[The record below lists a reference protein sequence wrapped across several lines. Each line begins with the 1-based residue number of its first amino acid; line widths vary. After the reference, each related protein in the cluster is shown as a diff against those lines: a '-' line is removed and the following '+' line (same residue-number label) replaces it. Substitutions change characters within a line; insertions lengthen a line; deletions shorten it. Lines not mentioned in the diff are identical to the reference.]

1 VATIPLETR
10 SLDLFLKLT
19 ARETSPRQ
27 SEPIDPSDQGRSEV
41 IRREIGNLLRRT
53 HDGMLADAP
62 FALRKPVSIAVLLGR
77 ADEEQYSILC
87 HLCDGLRTPPDE
99 AAIRLIAPFSETDV
113 WGCAI
118 ALARRQMQL
127 NAPNNVYN
135 LNQFSRAHAVADAMR
150 RLEERGYSIELTTFG
165 PALDTASVT
174 SVCRRIDRLIAEVG
188 GRTIVDGIF
197 RNLRQYEGSF
207 LYGRLVDQIPQFRP
221 PSIPQHFLYNVAL
234 KHLGSP
240 ANSGSGREAK
250 IAALGALA
258 QDMAA
263 VFDVEAYSA
272 FEGMWLSAANLH
284 HALLDKVF
292 FDELF
297 AFPQWQPTVA
307 ADVYSSWL
315 HYLAAE
321 GGSFPYATHEE
332 WTALGRSLIVKASL
346 ATMQVIHP
354 AELAS
359 SAISSARTSALL
371 ARLALPVAQL
381 NAGYLTPFDTAKRN
395 SPYYPIYQLDD
406 DLYLLPPR
414 ALSGRALFERL
425 YALLRDQ
432 GDAQLENRMAKSLE
446 RLTAEAIAQMG
457 AAPDFVGAQYRTPG
471 QKKAEAPH
479 EIDVVQATDRFVFL
493 MECKKKPLTNV
504 ARGGNSL
511 SVAIDFAQAYI
522 EALVQMVK
530 HEIQL
535 REGGITFL
543 DGRVLKLDG
552 RTLQRIA
559 VTMTD
564 HGSMQDRVFLRAIV
578 SGLWGSSLSPG
589 DPALTKKVEKFNKP
603 FAQLQSQIAEAA
615 RHAPEPFD
623 RFLRILLH
631 SSWWLSIDQLFFFCR
646 RAPQLW
652 NAISPLASV
661 TFGTGDVMTEIAYC
675 DRAGILKAQWTR

>member
-1 VATIPLETR
+1 VATIPLDR
-10 SLDLFLKLT
+10 SSLFLFLKLT
-19 ARETSPRQ
+19 ARETLPRQ
-27 SEPIDPSDQGRSEV
+27 SAPSGPSDQGQSEV
-41 IRREIGNLLRRT
+41 IRREIGNILRRT
-53 HDGMLADAP
+53 DGGMLADAP
-62 FALRKPVSIAVLLGR
+62 FALRKSVSIAVLLGR

-87 HLCDGLRTPPDE
+87 HLCDGLRNIPDE
-99 AAIRLIAPFSETDV
+99 AAIRLIAPFSQTDA
-113 WGCAI
+113 WGRAI

-127 NAPNNVYN
+127 SSPNNIYK
-135 LNQFSRAHAVADAMR
+135 LNQFSRAHAVADAIR
-150 RLEERGYSIELTTFG
+150 RLEERGYSIKLTTFG

-174 SVCRRIDRLIAEVG
+174 SVCREIDRLVAEVG
-188 GRTIVDGIF
+188 GRRVIDRIF

-207 LYGRLVDQIPQFRP
+207 LYGRLVDHVPQFRP
-221 PSIPQHFLYNVAL
+221 PSVPWHFLYNVAL

-240 ANSGSGREAK
+240 VSGGPDWETK
-250 IAALGALA
+250 IATLVALA

-263 VFDVEAYSA
+263 VFDVEAYST
-272 FEGMWLSAANLH
+272 FEGMGLSAANLH

-307 ADVYSSWL
+307 ANVYSSWL
-315 HYLAAE
+315 RYLAAE
-321 GGSFPYATHEE
+321 GVDFPYATPEE
-332 WTALGRSLIVKASL
+332 WTALGRSMITKASF
-346 ATMQVIHP
+346 ANMQVIHP
-354 AELAS
+354 SELAS
-359 SAISSARTSALL
+359 STISSARARALL
-371 ARLALPVAQL
+371 ARLAISVAKL
-381 NAGYLTPFDTAKRN
+381 NDGYLTPFNTARRN
-395 SPYYPIYQLDD
+395 SPYHPLYQLDD

-425 YALLRDQ
+425 YALLRKQ

-446 RLTAEAIAQMG
+446 RLTVEAIAQMG
-457 AAPDFVGAQYRTPG
+457 VAPDFVGAKYRTPG
-471 QKKAEAPH
+471 QKKAEAAH
-479 EIDVVQATDRFVFL
+479 EIDVAQVTDRFVFL

-511 SVAIDFAQAYI
+511 SIAIDFAQAYI

-530 HEIQL
+530 HEVQL
-535 REGGITFL
+535 REGGVTFL

-552 RTLQRIA
+552 RSLQRIA

-589 DPALTKKVEKFNKP
+589 DPALAVEIEKFNRP
-603 FAQLQSQIAEAA
+603 FAQLQTRITEAA

-623 RFLRILLH
+623 RYLHILLH
-631 SSWWLSIDQLFFFCR
+631 SSWWFSIDQLFFFCG

-652 NAISPLASV
+652 NAIAPLGSV
-661 TFGTGDVMTEIAYC
+661 TFGTGDLMTEIAHC
-675 DRAGILKAQWTR
+675 DRVGILKAQWTR